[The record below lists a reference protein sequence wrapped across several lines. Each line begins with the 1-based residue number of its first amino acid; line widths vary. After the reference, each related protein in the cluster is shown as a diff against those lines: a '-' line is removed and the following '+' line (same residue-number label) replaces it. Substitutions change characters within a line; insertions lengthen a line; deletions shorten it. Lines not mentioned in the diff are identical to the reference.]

1 MLEHL
6 SAQAQ
11 ARMRASEHPDLFN
24 DAEEKK
30 STEAANAISENL
42 FEKSIPVLDA
52 TQDAQVES
60 KRKQSHGITRS
71 MLEQVPGVGPAL
83 ASRILERWP
92 TIAELSKARDD
103 EIVEIKG
110 LSVQLAQQIVRILHG
125 TD

>member
-6 SAQAQ
+6 STQAQ
-11 ARMRASEHPDLFN
+11 DRMRASEHPDLYN
-24 DAEEKK
+24 DAQEQQV
-30 STEAANAISENL
+30 TEAANAAAEQLLDDSVPI
-42 FEKSIPVLDA
+42 LDA
-52 TQDAQVES
+52 TRDNQVEKTR
-60 KRKQSHGITRS
+60 KRSHGVTRS

-92 TIAELSKARDD
+92 TIAALSKARDD

-110 LSVQLAQQIVRILHG
+110 LSVHLAQEIVRILHG

>member
-6 SAQAQ
+6 SKQAQ
-11 ARMRASEHPDLFN
+11 DRMRASEHPDLYS
-24 DAEEKK
+24 DVSEKEMV
-30 STEAANAISENL
+30 EAANEAADQL
-42 FEKSIPVLDA
+42 FQESIPILDA
-52 TQDAQVES
+52 TLEEQSEHR
-60 KRKQSHGITRS
+60 RKTSHRVTRS

-92 TIAELSKARDD
+92 TIADLSKARDD

-110 LSVQLAQQIVRILHG
+110 LSVQIAQEIVRILHG